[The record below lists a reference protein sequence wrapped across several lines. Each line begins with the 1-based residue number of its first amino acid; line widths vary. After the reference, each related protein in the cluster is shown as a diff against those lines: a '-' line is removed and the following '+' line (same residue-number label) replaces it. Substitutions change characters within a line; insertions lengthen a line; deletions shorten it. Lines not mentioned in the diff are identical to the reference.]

1 MRKSCNSSYSLI
13 HLVKII
19 IRPSVVAHTYSQH
32 SGGTGRWLSVSSRAT
47 SNRESPVTKG
57 KKKRIN
63 RWEIWPLTMLPTH
76 LWRMPHP
83 LTCRQHQSTSVSK
96 SFRKEK
102 KKKVGTGE
110 MAPWLR
116 AFAVYSRGPGLNS
129 QHSPGDSQWSRA
141 PVRESDTPSAFYTS
155 SHKVHRHTWRQNI
168 HVYNIKI
175 NTFLKSDINMQ
186 RDVVRELG

>member
-83 LTCRQHQSTSVSK
+83 LTCRQHKSTSVSK

-102 KKKVGTGE
+102 KKKKKG
-110 MAPWLR
+110 
-116 AFAVYSRGPGLNS
+116 
-129 QHSPGDSQWSRA
+129 GDWRNGSMVKSICCLFQRTWPQFPA
-141 PVRESDTPSAFYTS
+141 L
-155 SHKVHRHTWRQNI
+155 TWRLTMIQSSSSRI
-168 HVYNIKI
+168 WH
-175 NTFLKSDINMQ
+175 TLCFLHQLTQGAQTYMKAKHSCI
-186 RDVVRELG
+186 